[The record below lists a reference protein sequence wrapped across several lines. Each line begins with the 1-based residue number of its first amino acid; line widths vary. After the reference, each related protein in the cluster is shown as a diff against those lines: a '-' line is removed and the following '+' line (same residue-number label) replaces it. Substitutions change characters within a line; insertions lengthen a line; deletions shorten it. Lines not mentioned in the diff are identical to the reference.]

1 MRPSENSLVFRCL
14 LCSIQHFCQSA
25 LIEVLSPQPY
35 GLDLRGVVNIRQWV
49 CAEQNQAGD
58 LPWLDGSELSASA
71 EKPGRVDGRRL
82 EGGQWRQARLHQQ
95 SKLVMSAETRVTEG
109 THRVSPSHQRHSG
122 AKRCLGDF
130 YLGTE
135 ETAHNR
141 IFGGIPA

>member
-25 LIEVLSPQPY
+25 LIEVLSTQPY

-58 LPWLDGSELSASA
+58 LPWFDGSELSASA
-71 EKPGRVDGRRL
+71 KKPGRTDGRGL

-95 SKLVMSAETRVTEG
+95 STLVMKTEPRVTEWI
-109 THRVSPSHQRHSG
+109 HRVSPSHQRHSG
-122 AKRCLGDF
+122 AKHSPG
-130 YLGTE
+130 
-135 ETAHNR
+135 
-141 IFGGIPA
+141 